1 MISMDFFDS
10 VTRFWPGGFWQ
21 ERFWSGQRDLEEREI
36 IPFFMEHYL
45 KREEG
50 R

>member
-1 MISMDFFDS
+1 MNY
-10 VTRFWPGGFWQ
+10 VVGGVCKQ
-21 ERFWSGQRDLEEREI
+21 EILLGTYNQRDLEEREI

>member
-1 MISMDFFDS
+1 MLN
-10 VTRFWPGGFWQ
+10 GYK
-21 ERFWSGQRDLEEREI
+21 QRDLEEREI
-36 IPFFMEHYL
+36 IHFVMEHYL